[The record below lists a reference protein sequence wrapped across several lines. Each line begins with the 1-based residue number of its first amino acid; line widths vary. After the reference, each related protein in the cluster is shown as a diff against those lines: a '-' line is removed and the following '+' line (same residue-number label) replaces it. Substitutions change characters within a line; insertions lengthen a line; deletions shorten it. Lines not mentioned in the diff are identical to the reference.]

1 MTMAAFD
8 TLKAVKRLKEAG
20 LDEAQA
26 EAMVET
32 FGGPPHDSLATREDL
47 AATEEKL
54 RADITA
60 TETVLRTE
68 IAGTEEKLRT
78 EIAHSE
84 ERLTLRIDAQSTE
97 IAHTEEKLRGEIA
110 QVRTEIQA
118 ATAALGKELFRAM
131 FVMAFAIV
139 GLTVTLIRLLP

>member
-20 LDEAQA
+20 LDEAMA

-32 FGGPPHDSLATREDL
+32 FGGPPHDSLATRDDL
-47 AATEEKL
+47 AA
-54 RADITA
+54 
-60 TETVLRTE
+60 
-68 IAGTEEKLRT
+68 TEEKLRT

-84 ERLTLRIDAQSTE
+84 ERLTLRIDAQGTELRGE
-97 IAHTEEKLRGEIA
+97 IANVRGEIA

-118 ATAALGKELFRAM
+118 ATAALGKEIFRAM

-139 GLTVTLIRLLP
+139 GLTVTLIKLL

>member
-20 LDEAQA
+20 LDEAMA

-32 FGGPPHDSLATREDL
+32 FGGPPHDSLATRDDL

-54 RADITA
+54 SA
-60 TETVLRTE
+60 E
-68 IAGTEEKLRT
+68 IDQVRG
-78 EIAHSE
+78 EIDQV
-84 ERLTLRIDAQSTE
+84 RTE
-97 IAHTEEKLRGEIA
+97 IAHTEEKLRGEIV
-110 QVRTEIQA
+110 QVRGEIEHSEERLTLRIDA
-118 ATAALGKELFRAM
+118 ATAGLGKELFRAM

-139 GLTVTLIRLLP
+139 GLTVTLIKLL

>member
-32 FGGPPHDSLATREDL
+32 FGGPPHDSLTTRDDL
-47 AATEEKL
+47 AATEAAL
-54 RADITA
+54 R
-60 TETVLRTE
+60 
-68 IAGTEEKLRT
+68 
-78 EIAHSE
+78 
-84 ERLTLRIDAQSTE
+84 TE
-97 IAHTEEKLRGEIA
+97 IAHTEEKLRTEIA
-110 QVRTEIQA
+110 STEEKLRTEIASTEEKLRTEIDQVRTEITHCEERLTLRIDA

-139 GLTVTLIRLLP
+139 GLTVTLIKLL

>member
-32 FGGPPHDSLATREDL
+32 FGGPPHDSLATRDDL

-54 RADITA
+54 R
-60 TETVLRTE
+60 
-68 IAGTEEKLRT
+68 
-78 EIAHSE
+78 
-84 ERLTLRIDAQSTE
+84 TE
-97 IAHTEEKLRGEIA
+97 IAHTEEKLRGEIV

-139 GLTVTLIRLLP
+139 GLTVTLIKLL